1 MVCRAK
7 RTRLYE
13 GQSSERVSGL
23 LWRSRNEGGGCYLT
37 TLLTRVTWLG
47 MRPSASRTAEWGVSQ
62 FDVPSDRGIM
72 KFNRERNRNRI
83 K

>member
-1 MVCRAK
+1 MEV
-7 RTRLYE
+7 E
-13 GQSSERVSGL
+13 EQGWGL
-23 LWRSRNEGGGCYLT
+23 LFDDLIDSRNLA
-37 TLLTRVTWLG
+37 WNAPK
-47 MRPSASRTAEWGVSQ
+47 MARPSASRTAEWGVSQ

>member
-47 MRPSASRTAEWGVSQ
+47 MRLKWHALRPREPQNGGFPNLTSQ
-62 FDVPSDRGIM
+62 VIEGS
-72 KFNRERNRNRI
+72 
-83 K
+83 